1 MNLTNIQAALKEEG
15 IDCWVIYDFQGKN
28 PIMGHFLQ
36 TKFMTTRRVFL
47 VIPAGGE
54 PTLLG
59 SRVDYDTLQ
68 SFPYRKIFYVGWQ
81 EMESRLRELLTP
93 ARVIGMDYSP
103 LCALPVVSRVDAGTV
118 ELLQSWGKQVVS
130 AGNVFQSAAAA
141 WSAPVLTAHLE
152 DCRRVA
158 AIKDE
163 AFQFIA
169 DRLRSG
175 QPVTEYDAQQ
185 FIMERFGQEGLWT
198 PYPPVVAVNA
208 HSGDPHYTPEAD
220 RHAPIQKGDWI
231 LIDLWAKQPDYQ
243 FVYADMTWVAF
254 AGSTPSAK
262 QQEVFEV
269 VKGGR
274 DKAIAFLQEQAGRQ
288 TPLEG
293 WQVDDVT
300 RGYIGQAG
308 YGDYFIHRTG
318 HSLSPG
324 DHVHGAGVN
333 IDNLETHDTRRLSPG
348 IGFTIEPGIYLPE
361 FGVRLEI
368 NVYMDESGP
377 RITTPIQQ
385 EIIRLNV

>member
-1 MNLTNIQAALKEEG
+1 MNLANIQAALKQEG

-54 PTLLG
+54 PALLG
-59 SRVDYDTLQ
+59 SRVDADTLQ
-68 SFPYRKIFYVGWQ
+68 SFPYRKIFYVSWQ
-81 EMESRLRELLTP
+81 EMESRLQELLGS

-118 ELLQSWGKQVVS
+118 ELIQSWGKQVVS
-130 AGNVFQSAAAA
+130 AANVFQSAAAVWA
-141 WSAPVLTAHLE
+141 APVLATHLE

-169 DRLRSG
+169 GRLRND

-185 FIMERFGQEGLWT
+185 FIMQRFGQEGLWT
-198 PYPPVVAVNA
+198 AYPPVVAVNA

-220 RHAPIQKGDWI
+220 RHAPIHKGDWI

-254 AGSTPSAK
+254 AGPTPLPK

-274 DKAIAFLQEQAGRQ
+274 DRAITFLQEQAGQQ

-293 WQVDDVT
+293 WQVDEVT
-300 RGYIGQAG
+300 RSYIGQAG

-324 DHVHGAGVN
+324 DHVHGTGVYL
-333 IDNLETHDTRRLSPG
+333 DNLETHDTRCLTPG
-348 IGFTIEPGIYLPE
+348 IGFTIEPGVYLPE

-368 NVYMDESGP
+368 NIYMDETGP

-385 EIIRLNV
+385 EIICLDV